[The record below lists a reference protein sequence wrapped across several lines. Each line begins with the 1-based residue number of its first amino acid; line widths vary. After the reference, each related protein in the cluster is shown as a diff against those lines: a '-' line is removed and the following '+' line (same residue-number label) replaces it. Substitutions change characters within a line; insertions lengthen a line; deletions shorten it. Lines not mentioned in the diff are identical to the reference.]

1 MASRTRQP
9 IERGKRGGEEG
20 EEEREKSGERRAE
33 GKRKGE
39 RRGER
44 ERGRRG
50 GSCESQLNFSAR
62 WYASSYRK
70 HKVDWGRR
78 KG

>member
-20 EEEREKSGERRAE
+20 EEREKSGR
-33 GKRKGE
+33 GKGG
-39 RRGER
+39 GER

-78 KG
+78 KR

>member
-20 EEEREKSGERRAE
+20 EEREKSGERRAE

-39 RRGER
+39 RRGGEGKGKKGGVMR
-44 ERGRRG
+44 E
-50 GSCESQLNFSAR
+50 SVELF
-62 WYASSYRK
+62 RK
-70 HKVDWGRR
+70 VVR
-78 KG
+78 K